1 MSPPLAIL
9 DHAQVLREMM
19 IVYESSLLGNEDEEE
34 LQAGFRDI
42 LDKMVDPALELT
54 LTQADEKKR
63 QRPAWDKAV
72 FVLNTLA
79 YLQSVLEPYAF
90 TTEKQGVVQGLVDAK
105 VLQLIEEHVSTSPWA
120 SMAQQGSP
128 AKHSNQSVPR
138 RAQGC
143 RARRGSGSV
152 RGPPPQRKCLRGI
165 PHKSVRT
172 DGTLSRST
180 RNPCRMYQ
188 RPSRQRCK
196 GRCTDSQSG

>member
-1 MSPPLAIL
+1 MAIL

-90 TTEKQGVVQGLVDAK
+90 TTEKQGVVQGLADAK
-105 VLQLIEEHVSTSPWA
+105 VLQLIEEHVSF
-120 SMAQQGSP
+120 
-128 AKHSNQSVPR
+128 
-138 RAQGC
+138 
-143 RARRGSGSV
+143 
-152 RGPPPQRKCLRGI
+152 CLRE
-165 PHKSVRT
+165 HRW
-172 DGTLSRST
+172 
-180 RNPCRMYQ
+180 
-188 RPSRQRCK
+188 RCK
-196 GRCTDSQSG
+196 SLLLNIPIN